1 MSTQNQIDPNVQQAE
16 YKIKE
21 AEALLLFVDSVFG
34 EVKQP
39 LTVLLGL
46 SDMLLANVA
55 QDDPIAKDL
64 EIITRQAQR
73 INEIMHGLDVV
84 NNHKGQQI

>member
-1 MSTQNQIDPNVQQAE
+1 MSIRNHIDPNIQQAE

-21 AEALLLFVDSVFG
+21 AEAILHFVDSVVG

-46 SDMLLANVA
+46 SDMLLAKVE

-73 INEIMHGLDVV
+73 INEIVRGLDVV
-84 NNHKGQQI
+84 NNHTEQQN